1 MTPGHLRAI
10 FDGRLLLRNML
21 TGVAAVTSALALA
34 AEATQCDA
42 KFCEETIPMAQLYR
56 HLSFA
61 VVLLAGLPTLAAC
74 SSVNNPFASSA
85 SAVPPAA
92 PLVPPSIRAEEIVG
106 RWGLASYHRDQ
117 DRPRTEAAA
126 RSQCTQPYA
135 IEASPSGGVM
145 MLGHDSPKVQ
155 DMTLKGSV
163 EGKTYIGPGG
173 DPAGADDREVVSF
186 DGRVMILKW
195 VDPEVAG
202 RYGIMVLVRCGA
214 EGTASRTA
222 RVKKKSAEVPQ

>member
-1 MTPGHLRAI
+1 
-10 FDGRLLLRNML
+10 ML
-21 TGVAAVTSALALA
+21 TGVAAVTSALALP
-34 AEATQCDA
+34 AEATQCDP

-56 HLSFA
+56 RLSFA
-61 VVLLAGLPTLAAC
+61 VVLLAGLPT
-74 SSVNNPFASSA
+74 
-85 SAVPPAA
+85 PAA

-186 DGRVMILKW
+186 DGRV
-195 VDPEVAG
+195 
-202 RYGIMVLVRCGA
+202 
-214 EGTASRTA
+214 
-222 RVKKKSAEVPQ
+222 